1 MFFPFWQTKLHAHL
15 ELSSVETPLKTETCT
30 FNKENKQPEDTKE
43 SQNLNYTVGLKEGYI
58 SSNDECSP
66 PDMKA
71 ETVVTEIADSVEE
84 VSEVNDMIILV
95 IKGDFWI
102 PFIQK

>member
-1 MFFPFWQTKLHAHL
+1 MKS
-15 ELSSVETPLKTETCT
+15 ELSSVETTLKTETCT
-30 FNKENKQPEDTKE
+30 SEKENEHSEDTKD
-43 SQNLNYTVGLKEGYI
+43 SQNLNYTVGLKGSDI

-66 PDMKA
+66 LDMKA

-84 VSEVNDMIILV
+84 ISEVSDMIILV
-95 IKGDFWI
+95 IKGDFLI